1 MLAFLELTLCNF
13 WKWVDH
19 SLKNVFLLVVAV
31 VVVEDL
37 QDLVG
42 VLRNLIEDM
51 QNKVFMVIDGVPWI

>member
-1 MLAFLELTLCNF
+1 M
-13 WKWVDH
+13 
-19 SLKNVFLLVVAV
+19 KNVFLLVVAV

-51 QNKVFMVIDGVPWI
+51 QNKVFMVIDGVP